1 MIPHIDDVAFGS
13 ITVAG
18 DVIGH
23 DIIIRLNGEVKKRKK
38 KLSKQVYGTSHIVS
52 LEEAK
57 HVYEKGARGLV
68 IGSGRSGLVELS
80 EDAARF
86 FRKKECKIVIRP
98 TAELPCPSNSSTSAP
113 ASSRRTCK
121 AWCASAAERIT

>member
-1 MIPHIDDVAFGS
+1 MIPHIDSTAFGS

-18 DVIGH
+18 DIIGH

-38 KLSKQVYGTSHIVS
+38 KLSKEVYGTSHTVS

-80 EDAARF
+80 GEAERY
-86 FRKKECKIVIRP
+86 FRKKGCEIIIRP
-98 TAELPCPSNSSTSAP
+98 TREAVETWNDANGKWIGLFHI
-113 ASSRRTCK
+113 TC
-121 AWCASAAERIT
+121 